1 MQTLLQINW
10 KIEWRKQWNGDN
22 WIELNDENSLRL
34 NWIGILPAAKEG
46 LRETRVFACN
56 KKYNK
61 HSQSDKFKGECIFVF
76 GWYRLIKLGSAF
88 STVGL
93 QIMIF

>member
-1 MQTLLQINW
+1 LSEEN
-10 KIEWRKQWNGDN
+10 NGTVI
-22 WIELNDENSLRL
+22 IELNWMMKTRKGL